1 MILIK
6 DLFHDSRTR
15 TQAPCIARQCHLF
28 RSLKATCIHQVQSPR
43 FSETRTRILRLNSVN
58 PEVRPLFVLI
68 DSELEAPAND
78 NLETHVLFFYC
89 CIRRRNKVIKPTM
102 ICIVLYTCFVRM
114 REFSDELASAR
125 SNSNNMIGLPGEN
138 LPSVAQMV
146 AATS

>member
-1 MILIK
+1 MTHGLAPK
-6 DLFHDSRTR
+6 HLASHDSVTSSFS
-15 TQAPCIARQCHLF
+15 I
-28 RSLKATCIHQVQSPR
+28 SESHQDQSPR
-43 FSETRTRILRLNSVN
+43 FAETRTRISRLNSVN
-58 PEVRPLFVLI
+58 SEVRPLFVLI
-68 DSELEAPAND
+68 DSELEALAPAND

-102 ICIVLYTCFVRM
+102 ICIVPYTCFVFLVRM

-125 SNSNNMIGLPGEN
+125 SNSNNMIGLPAEN